1 VKNIATD
8 RVLYIVDVNDM
19 NTFLKNTQ
27 DALFDGERAHL
38 MEKMLF
44 VGMTLLYLLPIWAF
58 QYFPSQDGPTH
69 IYNATII
76 HEFFHPEYSIF
87 QQFYELNTHPDPTWF
102 GHLILTL
109 LLYVFDP
116 EITEKLFL
124 TFYVVMLVLSV
135 RYALGVINPNS
146 RWLAYLAFPLIYSY
160 ILYLGF
166 YSFSMSYAMSFFV
179 IGYWLQHS
187 NTWRVGNLAFFGILV
202 FLLYLFH
209 IVSLVMTLGILGVFA
224 VYSIYFE
231 CKSERSIA
239 NRSTICIRSA
249 KNYIFYPLLSLIPTL
264 IVAGMFLQSRESVYQ
279 PGMDFLSRMEA
290 FVSLHFVV
298 SFQFFEK
305 YKLALLYTLPIL
317 LLLTLFLAP
326 KIKQRDLQ
334 NYDMLLIA
342 AFACTIVYFLAP
354 ETYLISPNGLMG
366 GGYMVARIN
375 AFPFFLII
383 LWFASQNFSGLA
395 KKISFV
401 FSILFSL
408 SLLIINVQ
416 KTGVINEQIN
426 EYLSAMEYIEEN
438 TTLLSLNMDRNG
450 YDKGLKQLTRRTDPF
465 LHVSSH
471 IGMQRHV
478 VIMTNYEAATGY
490 FPVLFKTEV
499 NPYALIG
506 EIERP
511 WLEPVNFQ
519 DYEKN
524 TGRRIDYVLVWL
536 GLKRHMKTEFSRS
549 VYDQLEINY
558 EQIFI
563 SKNEL
568 MELYRLKNDRF

>member
-1 VKNIATD
+1 
-8 RVLYIVDVNDM
+8 M
-19 NTFLKNTQ
+19 NSYLKYTKGT
-27 DALFDGERAHL
+27 LFDGERALL
-38 MEKMLF
+38 MENMLF
-44 VGMTLLYLLPIWAF
+44 IGMTLLYLLPIWAF

-69 IYNATII
+69 IYNATLI
-76 HEFFHPEYSIF
+76 HEFIHPAYDVF
-87 QQFYELNTHPDPTWF
+87 QKYYELNRHPDPTWF

-116 EITEKLFL
+116 ETTEKLFL
-124 TFYVVMLVLSV
+124 TFYVVMFVFSV
-135 RYALGVINPNS
+135 RYALGVINPDS
-146 RWLAYLAFPLIYSY
+146 RWIAYMAFPLIYNY
-160 ILYLGF
+160 ILYMGF
-166 YSFSMSYAMSFFV
+166 YSCSMSYAMSFFV
-179 IGYWLQHS
+179 IGYWLRHS
-187 NTWRVGNLAFFGILV
+187 SAWSVQNLLFFGALV

-209 IVSLVMTLGILGVFA
+209 IVSLVMTLGVLGVFA
-224 VYSIYFE
+224 IYSIYFE
-231 CKSERSIA
+231 CRSQKIA
-239 NRSTICIRSA
+239 PEVPSA
-249 KNYIFYPLLSLIPTL
+249 FVNATKTYIFYPLITVIPTL

-279 PGMDFLSRMEA
+279 PGMDLLSRMEA

-305 YKLALLYTLPIL
+305 YKLALLYTFPIAL
-317 LLLTLFLAP
+317 LLILFLTA
-326 KIKQRDLQ
+326 KIKKRDLQ
-334 NYDMLLIA
+334 KYDMLLIA

-354 ETYLISPNGLMG
+354 ETYLISSNGLMG
-366 GGYMVARIN
+366 GGFMVARIN
-375 AFPFFLII
+375 AFPFFLIL
-383 LWFASQNFSGLA
+383 LWFASQHFSGLA

-401 FSILFSL
+401 FSIFFSL

-426 EYLSAMEYIEEN
+426 EYLSAMEHIEEN

-471 IGMQRHV
+471 IGIQRHV

-490 FPVLFKTEV
+490 FPLLFKREA
-499 NPYALIG
+499 NPYAVIG
-506 EIERP
+506 DIERP
-511 WLEPVNFQ
+511 WLEPVNFE

-536 GLKRHMKTEFSRS
+536 GLKRNMNTKFSRS
-549 VYDQLEINY
+549 IYHQLETNY
-558 EQIFI
+558 ERIFI

-568 MELYRLKNDRF
+568 MELYRLKNDNL